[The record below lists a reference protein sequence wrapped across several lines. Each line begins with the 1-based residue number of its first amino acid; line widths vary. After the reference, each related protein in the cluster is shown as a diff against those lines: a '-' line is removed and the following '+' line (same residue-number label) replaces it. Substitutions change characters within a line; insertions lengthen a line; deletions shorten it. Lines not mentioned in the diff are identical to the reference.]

1 MTSRERTLR
10 SLAHQPVDRL
20 PVDFWASDA
29 MIARIESA
37 FSTSYRAFLDAHDID
52 LRYIDG
58 PAYIGPA
65 LENGRDIWG
74 VPRVTVR
81 VPVKYGTEVYKD
93 VTDFPLARATAVADV
108 EQYDHWPS
116 PDWFDYSPVKAQC
129 DALHEQGR
137 AVVFMGDRMNRVA
150 QLKPAMYIRGVE
162 NILMDLALNPD
173 IAHEII
179 NRIRAFYEEYLR
191 RILDAARGGIDIV
204 FTGDDFG
211 SQNGPLMSLAMWR
224 AFIRTGFGSYIR
236 IAKDHGCTVMH
247 HTCGAVSEMLPDM
260 IDCGLD
266 VLQSVQPEAAGMSLA
281 ALKKRYGARIG
292 FHGGIS
298 IQQTRPFG
306 TPADIE
312 RDVSAIRK
320 LFKDDGGYIFCT
332 AHNIQADTPI
342 ENVAALLEAYRHHPG
357 ASG

>member
-10 SLAHQPVDRL
+10 SLAHQPADRL

-29 MIARIESA
+29 MIARIEQA
-37 FSTSYRAFLDAHDID
+37 TGMTHAQFLDAHDID

-81 VPVKYGTEVYKD
+81 VPVKYGTEIYKD
-93 VTDFPLARATAVADV
+93 VIDFPLARATAVA
-108 EQYDHWPS
+108 EIESYPHWPS

-129 DALHEQGR
+129 DALRGQGR
-137 AVVFMGDRMNRVA
+137 TVVFMGDRLNRVA
-150 QLKPAMYIRGVE
+150 QLKPAMYLRGVE
-162 NILMDLALNPD
+162 NILMDLALNPG

-204 FTGDDFG
+204 LTGDDFG
-211 SQNGPLMSLAMWR
+211 SQNGPLISRAMWR
-224 AFIRTGFGSYIR
+224 AFISPGFASYIR
-236 IAKDHGCTVMH
+236 IAKAHGCIVMH
-247 HTCGAVSEMLPDM
+247 HTCGAVGELLPDM

-281 ALKKRYGARIG
+281 ALKKQYGARIG

-298 IQQTRPFG
+298 IQQTLPFG

-312 RDVSAIRK
+312 REVAAIRK
-320 LFKDDGGYIFCT
+320 LFMRDGGYIFCT

-342 ENVAALLEAYRHHPG
+342 ENVMALLEAYRK
-357 ASG
+357 